1 MCSRRCLFSI
11 CTALVPVNDIYIYI
25 IVFRQATT
33 KEALYD
39 MPDKAGVYG
48 VAMTLIML
56 QRLARANL

>member
-1 MCSRRCLFSI
+1 M
-11 CTALVPVNDIYIYI
+11 NDIYIYIYI